1 MSANKAPTV
10 IGYDPQRERLTY
22 TFNGTTP
29 REIPLVSARKTTLI
43 ALCKYLGVTFA
54 GRPPMHFTT
63 EAMLAAIRGGAKTVT
78 YTAAQVP
85 QTVAAPM
92 TVPAAPAHNATG
104 VDAVIAE
111 VARRAA
117 AEVLA
122 GAKIGVDKKEVGTMI
137 MELVAPTAG
146 VLRDEMAAAI
156 GTLRDEMTAAIA
168 DMRPQ
173 VTHITLPSKQVVQ
186 VAGRQHAEFGNVL
199 KSVAAGVHVY
209 LVGAAGTGKSTIAEN
224 VAKALGVT
232 FASKSV
238 TAQTSEASLVG
249 FVDAHGKTV
258 RTPFRDV
265 FEHGGVFLLDE
276 VDNGNPNVL
285 NVLNSALANGVM
297 AFPDGMVKRHENFV
311 GMASANTYGNGA
323 TAEYVGR
330 NPIDAAFLDRFAMV
344 AIDLD
349 EALEQSM
356 LDSVG
361 LDAAVAKRWLAA
373 VRQSRENVAKYGLR
387 VIVSPRATIDGA
399 KLIKAG
405 VDVETAYKMRV
416 LKGAKT
422 EQVDKIR
429 QNVVLA

>member
-92 TVPAAPAHNATG
+92 TAPAAPAHNATG

-122 GAKIGVDKKEVGTMI
+122 GAKVGVDKSEVRGI
-137 MELVAPTAG
+137 VADSVAPI
-146 VLRDEMAAAI
+146 MAAF
-156 GTLRDEMTAAIA
+156 RDEMTAAIA